1 MLCSAADSALVII
14 DIQERLAPAIH
25 DSNRVAAAAGW
36 LMDVA
41 AQLQVPIHL
50 TEQYPKG
57 LGPTVSALRT
67 RADAAQIHQKMHF
80 SWWRE
85 GNVADMLTR
94 EQVVLTGTE
103 AHVCVLQTA
112 LDLAG
117 EGYDVFVVEDAVG
130 SRRPAD
136 KQRGLERMR
145 AAGCTIVTREMVA
158 FEWLEKAG
166 TDAFRAVQPM
176 LREGIESPRRSVS
189 GQSQRDL
196 LG

>member
-1 MLCSAADSALVII
+1 MLCSARNSQLVVI

-25 DSNRVAAAAGW
+25 DGDRVMAATGW

-41 AQLQVPIHL
+41 AKLDIPIYL

-57 LGPTVSALRT
+57 LGPTVGVLRN
-67 RADAAQIHQKMHF
+67 RVHEAQIHQKTHF

-85 GNVADMLTR
+85 VGVADVLTR
-94 EQVVLTGTE
+94 DQVILSGTE

-112 LDLAG
+112 LDLADA
-117 EGYDVFVVEDAVG
+117 GYNVFVVEEAVG
-130 SRRPAD
+130 SRRPSD
-136 KQRGLERMR
+136 RQRGLERMSR
-145 AAGCTIVTREMVA
+145 AGLTIVTREMVA

-176 LREGIESPRRSVS
+176 LRDGVEATARR
-189 GQSQRDL
+189 R
-196 LG
+196 

>member
-1 MLCSAADSALVII
+1 MKLPDAMLCSAAESTLVVI

-25 DSNRVAAAAGW
+25 DQDRVIAATGW

-41 AQLQVPIHL
+41 AKLDVPTHL

-57 LGPTVSALRT
+57 LGPTVSALRH
-67 RADAAQIHQKMHF
+67 RVDEAHIHQKMHF

-85 GNVADMLTR
+85 AGAAHVLKRA
-94 EQVVLTGTE
+94 QVILAGTE

-112 LDLAG
+112 LDLEAAG
-117 EGYDVFVVEDAVG
+117 YEVFVVEDAVG
-130 SRRPAD
+130 SRRVSD

-158 FEWLEKAG
+158 FEWLERAG
-166 TDAFRAVQPM
+166 TAAFRAVQPM
-176 LREGIESPRRSVS
+176 LRTGIEATAR
-189 GQSQRDL
+189 L
-196 LG
+196 

>member
-25 DSNRVAAAAGW
+25 DGDRVVAATGW

-41 AQLQVPIHL
+41 ATLNVPTHL

-57 LGPTVSALRT
+57 LGPTVEALRH
-67 RADAAQIHQKMHF
+67 RVDKAQIHQKLHF
-80 SWWRE
+80 SWWRA
-85 GNVADMLTR
+85 GGVADVLKRDQVMLA
-94 EQVVLTGTE
+94 GTE

-112 LDLAG
+112 LDLQAAG
-117 EGYDVFVVEDAVG
+117 YQVFVVDDAVG
-130 SRRPAD
+130 SRRLTD

-158 FEWLEKAG
+158 FEWLKQAG

-176 LREGIESPRRSVS
+176 LREGVEATRHSVS
-189 GQSQRDL
+189 AKPQRDL

>member
-1 MLCSAADSALVII
+1 MDAMLCSAAESTLVVI

-25 DSNRVAAAAGW
+25 ACDHVVAATGW

-41 AQLQVPIHL
+41 AKLQIPTHL

-57 LGPTVSALRT
+57 LGPTVASLRS
-67 RADAAQIHQKMHF
+67 RVEDIRIHEKTHF

-85 GNVADMLTR
+85 GGVADVLTR
-94 EQVVLTGTE
+94 EQVMLAGTE

-112 LDLAG
+112 LDLADA
-117 EGYDVFVVEDAVG
+117 GYDVFVVDEAVG
-130 SRRPAD
+130 SRRPSD

-145 AAGCTIVTREMVA
+145 QAGLTIVTREMVA
-158 FEWLEKAG
+158 FEWLERAG

-176 LREGIESPRRSVS
+176 LRAGIDTAVPS
-189 GQSQRDL
+189 
-196 LG
+196 

>member
-1 MLCSAADSALVII
+1 MLCSAADSALVVI

-25 DSNRVAAAAGW
+25 DSNRVVAAAGW

-41 AQLQVPIHL
+41 AHLKVPIHL

-57 LGPTVSALRT
+57 LGATVAALRS
-67 RADAAQIHQKMHF
+67 RVNAAHIHQKMHF
-80 SWWRE
+80 SWWRA
-85 GNVADMLTR
+85 GGVADILTR
-94 EQVVLTGTE
+94 DQVILAGTE

-112 LDLAG
+112 LDLA
-117 EGYDVFVVEDAVG
+117 EAGYHVFVVEDAVG
-130 SRRPAD
+130 SRRSSD

-145 AAGCTIVTREMVA
+145 AAGCAIVTREMVA
-158 FEWLEKAG
+158 FEWLEQAG

-176 LREGIESPRRSVS
+176 LREGIEDKRRSVS
-189 GQSQRDL
+189 GKPQRDL